1 MKKFIM
7 AVALCLMAFGVT
19 GCGMSKVPAGNV
31 GVKVNLLGGEKGV
44 DNEVVG
50 PGRYFLT
57 WNQDMFIFPTFT
69 QNYGWTKGDDEA
81 LGSPNDESIE
91 FQSTEGM
98 IISADIGISY
108 HIQPDKV
115 ALVFQKYRRGV
126 AEITDTYL
134 RNMVRDAL
142 VTNSATMRVDAVYGE
157 KRGVLMDKVTED
169 VKAQVEPIG
178 IVIEKLYW
186 IGALRLPQ
194 QVTDAINAKLQAT
207 QKAQQ
212 RENEVAQSKAEADK
226 KIEEARGDAQSTLL
240 NAQAQAQANKL
251 LGESITPE
259 LVKYQF
265 VQKWDG
271 ILSKVTGGDA
281 MNFLMSGDALLADD
295 PKKEA
300 PPSDDSK

>member
-1 MKKFIM
+1 MKKFVM
-7 AVALCLMAFGVT
+7 AVALCFMAFAIT
-19 GCGMSKVPAGNV
+19 GCGMAKVPAGNV
-31 GVKVNLLGGEKGV
+31 GVKVNLLGGDKGV

-69 QNYGWTKGDDEA
+69 QNYGWTKDNDPA
-81 LGSPNDESIE
+81 MGSPNDESIE

-98 IISADIGISY
+98 LISADVGISY

-126 AEITDTYL
+126 AEITDIYL

-142 VTNSATMRVDAVYGE
+142 VTESATMKVDAVYGE
-157 KRGVLMDKVTED
+157 KRAELMDKVTDD
-169 VKAQVEPIG
+169 VKRQVEPIG
-178 IVIEKLYW
+178 IVVEKLYW

-212 RENEVAQSKAEADK
+212 RENEVAQSRAEADK

-259 LVKYQF
+259 LVRYQF
-265 VQKWDG
+265 VSKWDG
-271 ILSKVTGGDA
+271 ILSKVSGGDTMSML
-281 MNFLMSGDALLADD
+281 MNGDSLLKEN
-295 PKKEA
+295 PKPVVTAKPE
-300 PPSDDSK
+300 